1 MKKKYSRKNRIH
13 VSAVIE
19 NRRGRHRVPLRL
31 NRTRTH
37 HNYPRPTSFV
47 ERESFEISE
56 KIFESVQDTGPKNT
70 QNVKQNIFAKW
81 MYQAQKLVSNWNF
94 AKLHYLYLF
103 IGIVCLSVI
112 GLIFINRFTVT
123 DTINGGTVASS
134 SEPSEPLESDEEA
147 VVVDV
152 KPVFKSQEAKD
163 LVVQED
169 LEYMSSLG
177 LYYDY
182 ANLSLED
189 TVNAFLIEQGLSPSQ
204 VAFTYKNL
212 VTNEVFSMNDS
223 QLMTA
228 GSTYK
233 LPLNMLVVDAVEEG
247 EVSATESYDI
257 TGLTYEYKP
266 EHDAYVENYN
276 GKMTIAD
283 MQYGSIV
290 VSENTPA
297 YALAERVGGMDQ
309 AYSNFNR
316 YGVSNN
322 LEVPTFS
329 ISDNKT
335 TTSYYTHV
343 LDYLYQHQDKYADL
357 LYYLDLAFPGLWLEQ
372 YVHGVT
378 IYQKPGYV
386 REALNI
392 DAIVMEETPY
402 SIALYTSYFG
412 NASEDDIEIDAV
424 GYNQVT
430 ALAYVIHEWHR
441 VNMNPAS
448 EMVE

>member
-1 MKKKYSRKNRIH
+1 MKKYPRKNRIQ
-13 VSAVIE
+13 VLDVIE
-19 NRRGRHRVPLRL
+19 NKRGRHRVPSRQK
-31 NRTRTH
+31 RTRTH

-47 ERESFEISE
+47 EREYFENSE
-56 KIFESVQDTGPKNT
+56 KIFESVQETGPNAT
-70 QNVKQNIFAKW
+70 QNMKQNVFAKW
-81 MYQAQKLVSNWNF
+81 MDQAQKLVSNWNVT
-94 AKLHYLYLF
+94 KLHYLYLF

-112 GLIFINRFTVT
+112 GLIFINRITVT
-123 DTINGGTVASS
+123 DTIIGGTVASS
-134 SEPSEPLESDEEA
+134 SESLESDEEA

-189 TVNAFLIEQGLSPSQ
+189 TVKAFLSEQGLSPSQ

-223 QLMTA
+223 QPMTA

-233 LPLNMLVVDAVEEG
+233 LPLNMLVVDAIEEG

-297 YALAERVGGMDQ
+297 YALADRIGGMDK
-309 AYSNFNR
+309 AYSHFNR

-343 LDYLYQHQDKYADL
+343 LDYLYQHQDKYEDL

-372 YVHGVT
+372 YVQGVT

-430 ALAYVIHEWHR
+430 ALAYVINEWHR
-441 VNMNPAS
+441 VNMNPAR
-448 EMVE
+448 ETVE

>member
-1 MKKKYSRKNRIH
+1 MDK
-13 VSAVIE
+13 
-19 NRRGRHRVPLRL
+19 
-31 NRTRTH
+31 
-37 HNYPRPTSFV
+37 
-47 ERESFEISE
+47 
-56 KIFESVQDTGPKNT
+56 
-70 QNVKQNIFAKW
+70 
-81 MYQAQKLVSNWNF
+81 AQKLVSNWNVT
-94 AKLHYLYLF
+94 KLYYLYLF

-112 GLIFINRFTVT
+112 GLIFINRITVT
-123 DTINGGTVASS
+123 DTIIGGTVASS
-134 SEPSEPLESDEEA
+134 SESLESDEEA

-182 ANLSLED
+182 AKLSLED
-189 TVNAFLIEQGLSPSQ
+189 TVKAFLIEQGLSPSQ

-223 QLMTA
+223 QPMTA

-247 EVSATESYDI
+247 KVSATESYDI

-297 YALAERVGGMDQ
+297 YALADRIGGMDK
-309 AYSNFNR
+309 AYSHFNR

-430 ALAYVIHEWHR
+430 ALAYVINEWHR
-441 VNMNPAS
+441 VNMNPAR
-448 EMVE
+448 ETVE